1 MAGFEFEANDWVGA
15 LVAWVVTALFIH
27 FAAKIVL
34 DKSSFLTA
42 LLVALIG
49 VLLAALVV
57 GWVGGGT
64 LGVVLGILVW
74 SLVCALFYRTGMVKA
89 AVVGLVAWVL
99 FYLTTWLIALL
110 MD

>member
-1 MAGFEFEANDWVGA
+1 MADFTAHGGWLGA
-15 LVAWVVTALFIH
+15 LVAWVVTAIFIH

-49 VLLAALVV
+49 TLLAFLVV
-57 GWVGGGT
+57 ALVGGGT
-64 LGVVLGILVW
+64 LGIVLGILTWAV
-74 SLVCALFYRTGMVKA
+74 VCSIFYRTGLVKA

-99 FYLTTWLIALL
+99 FFLTTWLIAKLTS
-110 MD
+110 